1 MNDTDAFRGSLF
13 AGDFLRDTIVT
24 SAEWRAFDDGALEA
38 FARDVEALFARFADA
53 AEPNEAQTGDD
64 LIWPVLERLG
74 WTASLRQ
81 QNLSPRGRGDVP
93 DGLLFADDAAKRRAN
108 RFAETWRRYEHG
120 IAIVEAKRWRLPL
133 DRRTEAN
140 GPEAPA
146 STQMLRYLRRVDEVT
161 SGKLRWGIL
170 TDGAVWRL
178 YYQGARSV
186 SEEFFELDLAAL
198 AGAGGFSDEER
209 RHWLKVFALIFGR
222 EAFLPGAAD
231 ARTFHRRAIDEGRFY
246 QERVAADISRLIFE
260 RVFPSLARAIAAA
273 APAAPLPEVR
283 EAALIVLYRL
293 LFLFYAEDR
302 GLLPVR
308 DPRYAEYGVR
318 ENLREIVGK
327 VTDRKSGVSELRA
340 RYWGVLDDL
349 SRAIDR
355 GDPALGLPPYNGGLF
370 DRERVPVLAQ
380 IRIPDATMAEIV
392 DALSFERTLKGLRR
406 YVNYRDLGVQ
416 QLGSIYE
423 RLLEREVVRENGAV
437 VVRPNRFAR
446 KDSGSF
452 YTPDDLVGLIVS
464 ETLDP
469 LVRRRI
475 DAFENKAAELRAS
488 GAPRERRLAELRPLD
503 PAERLVELRVCDP
516 AMGSGHFLVAATD
529 YLTDRIV
536 ACMAEAEGAAEGY
549 VSLLM
554 ERVEAVRETILRN
567 AEAGGWAIDAERL
580 DDRHIVRRMAL
591 KRCVFGV
598 DKNPMAVELAKVTLW
613 LHTFTAGAPLSFLDH
628 HLRCGDSLFG
638 SWVRG
643 GLDRAEA
650 HGNALFPVDSLRRA
664 REELEDKEGAWPVRG
679 NRFSGPSGDWVP
691 LYEGKMVQA
700 YDHRAAN
707 VVFNPENLHRPAQPL
722 PTTAE
727 QHADPGW
734 SPNPLYWISKKCTGL
749 GDETFLVAF
758 KHVTAPT
765 NIRTMIAALLPCAG
779 AGNSLPLLLGSGDMT
794 AKDAAPIVAN
804 LNAVPLDYIARQ
816 KVQGQNLNWFVV
828 EQLPVVPLERFDEA
842 RFGPKTAG
850 EIVRDAVL
858 ELTYTAH
865 DMAPFARD
873 MGYMDE
879 SGAAK
884 PPFAWNER
892 RRLELRAK
900 LDALFFH
907 FYGITDRDDIRY
919 IYSTF
924 PIVERDETKAYGRY
938 LSRDLCLAWANALAA
953 GQPDADVTVRGA
965 R

>member
-1 MNDTDAFRGSLF
+1 M
-13 AGDFLRDTIVT
+13 
-24 SAEWRAFDDGALEA
+24 
-38 FARDVEALFARFADA
+38 
-53 AEPNEAQTGDD
+53 
-64 LIWPVLERLG
+64 
-74 WTASLRQ
+74 
-81 QNLSPRGRGDVP
+81 
-93 DGLLFADDAAKRRAN
+93 
-108 RFAETWRRYEHG
+108 
-120 IAIVEAKRWRLPL
+120 
-133 DRRTEAN
+133 
-140 GPEAPA
+140 
-146 STQMLRYLRRVDEVT
+146 
-161 SGKLRWGIL
+161 
-170 TDGAVWRL
+170 
-178 YYQGARSV
+178 
-186 SEEFFELDLAAL
+186 
-198 AGAGGFSDEER
+198 
-209 RHWLKVFALIFGR
+209 
-222 EAFLPGAAD
+222 
-231 ARTFHRRAIDEGRFY
+231 
-246 QERVAADISRLIFE
+246 
-260 RVFPSLARAIAAA
+260 FPSLARAIAAA

-283 EAALIVLYRL
+283 EAALIALYRL

-308 DPRYAEYGVR
+308 DPRYEAYALR
-318 ENLREIVGK
+318 ENLREHVGERMDK
-327 VTDRKSGVSELRA
+327 RVVFSATPT
-340 RYWGVLDDL
+340 RYWQIVDDL
-349 SRAIDR
+349 CRIIDR

-370 DRERVPVLAQ
+370 DRERAPLLAQ
-380 IRIPDATMAEIV
+380 IRVPDATMAEIV
-392 DALSFERTLKGLRR
+392 DALSFERGSKLARRYPRR

-549 VSLLM
+549 VSPLM

-664 REELEDKEGAWPVRG
+664 RGAVRG
-679 NRFSGPSGDWVP
+679 MAVVESLTDAEIAEADRSAEAFADVRARTAPLDAFLSLVHALDWLNISTKADRCALHLFLCRAP
-691 LYEGKMVQA
+691 RRPRR
-700 YDHRAAN
+700 HRARRSRTGARFARSRAVCRDTRARPLHGHSGTLFQLADRLSRRVDRLGERRPHRRLRRRYRQPPVGQNENSRRWSGSRPGDPISPRLPARPTAN
-707 VVFNPENLHRPAQPL
+707 AWLPHCANAATRLPRNTTRPPIAPKPPAGLRARRENIRCSHPEN
-722 PTTAE
+722 
-727 QHADPGW
+727 
-734 SPNPLYWISKKCTGL
+734 
-749 GDETFLVAF
+749 
-758 KHVTAPT
+758 
-765 NIRTMIAALLPCAG
+765 
-779 AGNSLPLLLGSGDMT
+779 
-794 AKDAAPIVAN
+794 
-804 LNAVPLDYIARQ
+804 
-816 KVQGQNLNWFVV
+816 
-828 EQLPVVPLERFDEA
+828 
-842 RFGPKTAG
+842 
-850 EIVRDAVL
+850 
-858 ELTYTAH
+858 
-865 DMAPFARD
+865 
-873 MGYMDE
+873 
-879 SGAAK
+879 
-884 PPFAWNER
+884 
-892 RRLELRAK
+892 
-900 LDALFFH
+900 
-907 FYGITDRDDIRY
+907 
-919 IYSTF
+919 
-924 PIVERDETKAYGRY
+924 
-938 LSRDLCLAWANALAA
+938 
-953 GQPDADVTVRGA
+953 
-965 R
+965 